1 MTKLFQIVGT
11 VADPGENIPRTV
23 IGTRYATK
31 PETAIGLFV
40 TKHTNMGRAVAVTD
54 APTECNPA
62 NN

>member
-1 MTKLFQIVGT
+1 MTKLYQIVGT
-11 VADPGENIPRTV
+11 VADPGDNIPRIV
-23 IGTRYATK
+23 IGSRYATN

-40 TKHTNMGRAVAVTD
+40 TKHTRQGSAVAVTD